1 MKKANRRLLVM
12 TGQSCNEARK
22 NHTFPARELPFQGRR
37 YSAWQMDASEFKEYI
52 FGLLFLKRL
61 SDEFDRKLTSVATVR
76 DNSNFLKPWTKLA
89 RQSLHWRANQ
99 TSKKRLA
106 RRSWWSRRAQAFD

>member
-1 MKKANRRLLVM
+1 
-12 TGQSCNEARK
+12 
-22 NHTFPARELPFQGRR
+22 
-37 YSAWQMDASEFKEYI
+37 MDASEFKEYI